1 MKNVKDD
8 LENLEDPKVFIEYSN
23 NIQYVYKNNGEYKSS
38 RKCNVL
44 IVFDDKIADMIS
56 NKKLNYQ
63 SNINRIIYYT

>member
-8 LENLEDPKVFIEYSN
+8 LENLEDPKVFIEYLN
-23 NIQYVYKNNGEYKSS
+23 NIQYVYKNNREYKSS

-44 IVFDDKIADMIS
+44 IVFDDMIADMIN

-63 SNINRIIYYT
+63 SNIN